1 MALPLPL
8 RNRLADLI
16 LDALHDPQARQAL
29 EVVVA
34 VCVESGGVPAAQ
46 PIPNAFPAD
55 LFEHREGVWRLKG
68 AWKAYEV
75 EFAERAER
83 ARRMLRRRPFDP
95 ADPPLATA
103 LVSAALLFH
112 AHLYFEVH
120 ELLEPSW
127 REAEGDER
135 EALQGLI
142 QVAVGYQHLA
152 NGNFAGARA
161 LLEEGR
167 RRIQGRTLDGLDLE
181 KFGHGVGRSLDRLF
195 HLDWETVPAFP
206 RPEREI
212 S

>member
-46 PIPNAFPAD
+46 SIPNAFPAD

-83 ARRMLRRRPFDP
+83 ARGMLRRRAFDP
-95 ADPPLATA
+95 ADPPSASPMLSKLY
-103 LVSAALLFH
+103 LV
-112 AHLYFEVH
+112 
-120 ELLEPSW
+120 
-127 REAEGDER
+127 DD
-135 EALQGLI
+135 QGEI
-142 QVAVGYQHLA
+142 
-152 NGNFAGARA
+152 
-161 LLEEGR
+161 GR
-167 RRIQGRTLDGLDLE
+167 RRPRMARGQLVEAWPDLFVRGEFWMGERSKALLDEAGPPLPAKLAVEDSAVPVYY
-181 KFGHGVGRSLDRLF
+181 GPRLA
-195 HLDWETVPAFP
+195 D
-206 RPEREI
+206 
-212 S
+212 